1 MTFYHYSD
9 MDKGQGQGEEDLIK
23 ILFTANYDYKVM
35 NCNVKELKE
44 QAGAE
49 LGQAQVELCWANI

>member
-1 MTFYHYSD
+1 MESQEGVTFGESRLEVAWASQREHLFSLK
-9 MDKGQGQGEEDLIK
+9 MSQNDKSI
-23 ILFTANYDYKVM
+23 
-35 NCNVKELKE
+35 E